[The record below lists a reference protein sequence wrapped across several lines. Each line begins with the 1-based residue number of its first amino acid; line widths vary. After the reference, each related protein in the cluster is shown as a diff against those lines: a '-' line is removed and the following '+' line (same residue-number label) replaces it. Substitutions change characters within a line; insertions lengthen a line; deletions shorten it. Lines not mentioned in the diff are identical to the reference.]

1 MLGVLSMKKISTKV
15 LLPVLCIVGIVID
28 YTNLPTYMGF
38 NMSNMNW
45 DFLNIA
51 TVIVLFVITY
61 QLLDKKEMKREKNKQ
76 DISLL
81 MLQNCY
87 NECMDY
93 VKFLSPE
100 RVEKFI
106 VPKVFGKDGEG
117 GDENIIRN
125 LQNAPFENES
135 SFMDLVKDGQI
146 NKKQMEQYLQVKTKY
161 RQYVNMRITFYDMSD
176 AYVPL
181 QTELHSLL
189 NEVIQKNLK

>member
-1 MLGVLSMKKISTKV
+1 MLGGLLMKKFSTKI
-15 LLPVLCIVGIVID
+15 LFLLCIVGIFID
-28 YTNLPTYMGF
+28 YTNLLTYMGF

-45 DFLNIA
+45 DFLNII

-61 QLLDKKEMKREKNKQ
+61 QLLNKKEIKCEQNKH
-76 DISLL
+76 DISLF

-87 NECMDY
+87 NECMNY
-93 VKFLSPE
+93 IKFLNPE

-106 VPKVFGKDGEG
+106 VPKVFAKDGDG
-117 GDENIIRN
+117 ANENIIHN

-146 NKKQMEQYLQVKTKY
+146 NKKQMEQYLEVKTKY
-161 RQYVNMRITFYDMSD
+161 RQYVNMRITFYDMPNV
-176 AYVPL
+176 YIEL
-181 QTELHSLL
+181 QTELLSLL

>member
-15 LLPVLCIVGIVID
+15 LLFVLCIVGICMD
-28 YTNLPTYMGF
+28 YTNLPTCIGF

-76 DISLL
+76 DISIL
-81 MLQNCY
+81 MLRNFY
-87 NECMDY
+87 DECKSY
-93 VKFLSPE
+93 VEFLSPQK
-100 RVEKFI
+100 VEKFI
-106 VPKVFGKDGEG
+106 VPKALGKDGEG
-117 GDENIIRN
+117 GDENIISN

-146 NKKQMEQYLQVKTKY
+146 SQTQMEQYLEVKTAY
-161 RQYVNMRITFYDMSD
+161 RQYVNVRIIFHDIPE
-176 AYVPL
+176 AYNDL
-181 QTELHSLL
+181 QLKLL
-189 NEVIQKNLK
+189 DLLAKEIESK